1 MLSLSGYN
9 FYLYTNVA
17 DMRMGF
23 NGLSGLVRNVMM
35 KDPSAL
41 GVIYV
46 FFNGRRTQ
54 VKLMVWEGDGYA
66 LYHKRLSRGTFG
78 VPVYDPLTRS
88 AVLDKK
94 DVMLIL
100 EGIEIRYRKR
110 YEKKLIKTA
119 ENEI

>member
-9 FYLYTNVA
+9 FYLYTAPA

-23 NGLSGLVRNVMM
+23 NGLSGLVCNMM
-35 KDPSAL
+35 QQDPSAT

-46 FFNGRRTQ
+46 FFNQRRTQ
-54 VKLMVWEGDGYA
+54 VKLMLFEGDGHA
-66 LYHKRLSRGTFG
+66 LYYKRLSRGTFG

-88 AVLDKK
+88 AALDKR
-94 DVMLIL
+94 DVTLIL

-110 YEKKLIKTA
+110 YGKKVVKSTVL
-119 ENEI
+119 